1 MDIAPHFPQ
10 NGGSVR
16 HPAIPERCGP
26 EPFCADGAVPG
37 RVLVVDDDPGT
48 RGMSVSYLA
57 SRQCPSIGVT
67 HADAARHLKRGLFSL
82 VVVDVRALHDDGAE
96 MLRRIRTQSEVP
108 VILVAG
114 QHCTVFDRIVSLELG
129 ADDVLCAPLN
139 LRELLARVRATL
151 RRQEAGR
158 RAIAPGFQGGYRF
171 DGWVLDQR
179 SRTLKNPAG
188 RMVDVT
194 KTEYALL
201 LALLEAPRR
210 PLARAQ
216 LMRATRAHEDIHD
229 RTIDAQ
235 VMRLRRKIEADPSAP
250 KLIRTGRGAG
260 YILDARVETV
270 F

>member
-1 MDIAPHFPQ
+1 M
-10 NGGSVR
+10 
-16 HPAIPERCGP
+16 
-26 EPFCADGAVPG
+26 
-37 RVLVVDDDPGT
+37 DDDPAT
-48 RGMSVSYLA
+48 RGMSISYLA
-57 SRQCPSIGVT
+57 SRQCLSLGVT
-67 HADAARHLKRGLFSL
+67 HADAARHLKRGPFSL
-82 VVVDVRALHDDGAE
+82 VVVDARATDDDGAE
-96 MLRRIRTQSEVP
+96 MLRSIRAQSEVP
-108 VILVAG
+108 VILVVG
-114 QHCTVFDRIVSLELG
+114 QHYTVLDRIVSLELG

-151 RRQEAGR
+151 RRHEAGR
-158 RAIAPGFQGGYRF
+158 RDAAPGFQGGYRF

-179 SRTLKNPAG
+179 SRTLTNPAG
-188 RMVDVT
+188 RTVDVT

-201 LALLEAPRR
+201 LALLGTPGR

-235 VMRLRRKIEADPSAP
+235 VMRLRRKIEADPSSP

-260 YILDARVETV
+260 YILDAWVEAI